1 VWKNGFMHGGQNKV
15 AIKIVCIPHARVLK
29 FLDDEQGDMHPIEWN
44 KRKNLA
50 LQEKIGKRIINNS
63 VGHTWCS
70 TIFYNLGF

>member
-15 AIKIVCIPHARVLK
+15 AIKIVRIPYAKVLK
-29 FLDDEQGDMHPIEWN
+29 FLEDEQGDIHPIEWN

-50 LQEKIGKRIINNS
+50 LQEKIGKPIINNH
-63 VGHTWCS
+63 VGHTWCN